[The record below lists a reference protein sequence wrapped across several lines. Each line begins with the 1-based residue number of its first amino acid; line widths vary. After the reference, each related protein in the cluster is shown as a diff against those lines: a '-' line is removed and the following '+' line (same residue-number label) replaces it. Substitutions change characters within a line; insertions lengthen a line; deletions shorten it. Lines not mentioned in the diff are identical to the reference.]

1 MVTSSST
8 HKEAASNLGRF
19 THRCR
24 KCVEVLHA
32 TLGDIRFG
40 LRELAEERSICEYG
54 NCFLKA
60 INVIR
65 GQDHR

>member
-1 MVTSSST
+1 MLGTA
-8 HKEAASNLGRF
+8 AAS

-24 KCVEVLHA
+24 KRVKALHA
-32 TLGDIRFG
+32 TLGDIRLG
-40 LRELAEERSICEYG
+40 LRELADERSIFEYG